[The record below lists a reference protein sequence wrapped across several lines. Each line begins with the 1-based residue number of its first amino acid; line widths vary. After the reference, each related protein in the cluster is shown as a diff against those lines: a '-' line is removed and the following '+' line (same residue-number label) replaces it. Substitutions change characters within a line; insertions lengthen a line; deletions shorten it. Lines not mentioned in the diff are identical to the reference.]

1 MIKNYDLTNSHVAI
15 CGLGR
20 IDNSNGIELE
30 LEEYAIPQGR
40 ETVKRPP
47 VHNIPKQINI
57 SRKIG
62 RTVYDI
68 TANFDIESNRSVLQ
82 QFKQLILSTKAE

>member
-15 CGLGR
+15 CGMGR

-30 LEEYAIPQGR
+30 KYAIPQGR

-47 VHNIPKQINI
+47 VHDIPKQINI
-57 SRKIG
+57 SKKIG

-68 TANFDIESNRSVLQ
+68 TANFDIESKRSVLQ
-82 QFKQLILSTKAE
+82 QFMQLILSTKAE

>member
-15 CGLGR
+15 CGMGR
-20 IDNSNGIELE
+20 VDNSNGIE

-40 ETVKRPP
+40 ETVKRPLTQ
-47 VHNIPKQINI
+47 NIPKQINI

-62 RTVYDI
+62 RTVYDV
-68 TANFDIESNRSVLQ
+68 TANFDIESKRSVLQ
-82 QFKQLILSTKAE
+82 QFMQLILSTKAE

>member
-30 LEEYAIPQGR
+30 EYAIPQGR
-40 ETVKRPP
+40 ETVKRPQ
-47 VHNIPKQINI
+47 VQNIPQQINI

-68 TANFDIESNRSVLQ
+68 TANFDIESKRSVLQ
-82 QFKQLILSTKAE
+82 QFMQLILSTKAE

>member
-15 CGLGR
+15 CGMGR
-20 IDNSNGIELE
+20 IDNSNGIE

-47 VHNIPKQINI
+47 VQNIPQQINI

-68 TANFDIESNRSVLQ
+68 TANFDIESKRSVLQ
-82 QFKQLILSTKAE
+82 QFMQLILSAKAE

>member
-1 MIKNYDLTNSHVAI
+1 MIKKYDLTSSHIAI
-15 CGLGR
+15 CGMGR
-20 IDNSNGIELE
+20 IDNSNEID

-47 VHNIPKQINI
+47 VQNIPKQINI

-68 TANFDIESNRSVLQ
+68 TANFDIESKRSVLQ
-82 QFKQLILSTKAE
+82 QFMQLILSTKTE

>member
-15 CGLGR
+15 CGMGR
-20 IDNSNGIELE
+20 IDNSNGID

-40 ETVKRPP
+40 ETVKCPP
-47 VHNIPKQINI
+47 VQNIPKQINI

-68 TANFDIESNRSVLQ
+68 TANFDIESKRSVLQ
-82 QFKQLILSTKAE
+82 QFMQLILSTKAE

>member
-1 MIKNYDLTNSHVAI
+1 MIKNNDLTSSHIAI
-15 CGLGR
+15 CGMGR
-20 IDNSNGIELE
+20 IDNSNGID

-40 ETVKRPP
+40 ENVKRPP
-47 VHNIPKQINI
+47 VQNIPKQINI

-62 RTVYDI
+62 RTVYDV

>member
-15 CGLGR
+15 CGMGR
-20 IDNSNGIELE
+20 IDNSNGIE

-40 ETVKRPP
+40 ETVKRQP
-47 VHNIPKQINI
+47 VQNIPQQINI

-68 TANFDIESNRSVLQ
+68 TANFDIESKRSVLQ
-82 QFKQLILSTKAE
+82 QFMQLILSTKAK

>member
-30 LEEYAIPQGR
+30 EYAIPQGR

-47 VHNIPKQINI
+47 VQNIPKQINV

-62 RTVYDI
+62 RTVYDV
-68 TANFDIESNRSVLQ
+68 TANFDIESKRSVLQ
-82 QFKQLILSTKAE
+82 QFMQLILSTKAE

>member
-15 CGLGR
+15 CGMGR

-30 LEEYAIPQGR
+30 EYVIPHGR
-40 ETVKRPP
+40 ETVKRPL
-47 VHNIPKQINI
+47 VQNIPKQINI

-68 TANFDIESNRSVLQ
+68 TANFDIESKRSVLQ
-82 QFKQLILSTKAE
+82 QFMQLILSTKTE

>member
-15 CGLGR
+15 CGMGR

-30 LEEYAIPQGR
+30 EYVIPHGR

-68 TANFDIESNRSVLQ
+68 TANFDIESKRSVLQ

>member
-1 MIKNYDLTNSHVAI
+1 MIKNYDLTSSHIAI
-15 CGLGR
+15 CGMGR
-20 IDNSNGIELE
+20 IDNSNGIE

-47 VHNIPKQINI
+47 IQNIPKQINI

-62 RTVYDI
+62 RTIYDV
-68 TANFDIESNRSVLQ
+68 TANFDIESNRSILQ

>member
-1 MIKNYDLTNSHVAI
+1 MIKNYDLANSHIAI
-15 CGLGR
+15 CGMGR
-20 IDNSNGIELE
+20 INNSNGIE

-47 VHNIPKQINI
+47 VQNIPKQINM

-68 TANFDIESNRSVLQ
+68 TANFDIESNRSILQ
-82 QFKQLILSTKAE
+82 QFKQLILSTKSE

>member
-30 LEEYAIPQGR
+30 EYAIPQGR

-47 VHNIPKQINI
+47 VQNIPKQINI

-62 RTVYDI
+62 RTIYDV
-68 TANFDIESNRSVLQ
+68 TANFDIESNRSILQ

>member
-15 CGLGR
+15 CGMGR
-20 IDNSNGIELE
+20 IDNSNGIE

-47 VHNIPKQINI
+47 VQ
-57 SRKIG
+57 RA
-62 RTVYDI
+62 R
-68 TANFDIESNRSVLQ
+68 VLYCNN
-82 QFKQLILSTKAE
+82 LSS

>member
-30 LEEYAIPQGR
+30 EYAIPPGR

-47 VHNIPKQINI
+47 VQNIPQQINI

-68 TANFDIESNRSVLQ
+68 TANFDIESKRSVLQ
-82 QFKQLILSTKAE
+82 QFMQLILSTKAE

>member
-15 CGLGR
+15 CGMGR
-20 IDNSNGIELE
+20 INNSNGIELE
-30 LEEYAIPQGR
+30 EYAFPQGR

-47 VHNIPKQINI
+47 VQNIPQQINI

-68 TANFDIESNRSVLQ
+68 TANFDIESKRSVLQ
-82 QFKQLILSTKAE
+82 QFMQLILSTKAE

>member
-15 CGLGR
+15 CGMGR
-20 IDNSNGIELE
+20 IDNSNGIE

-40 ETVKRPP
+40 ETVKRPT
-47 VHNIPKQINI
+47 VHDIPKQINI

>member
-1 MIKNYDLTNSHVAI
+1 MIKNYDLPNNHIAI
-15 CGLGR
+15 CGMGR
-20 IDNSNGIELE
+20 IDKSNGIE

-47 VHNIPKQINI
+47 VQNIPKQINI

-62 RTVYDI
+62 RTVYDN

>member
-1 MIKNYDLTNSHVAI
+1 MIKNYDSTNSHVAI
-15 CGLGR
+15 CGMGR
-20 IDNSNGIELE
+20 IDNSNGID

-40 ETVKRPP
+40 ETVKCPP
-47 VHNIPKQINI
+47 VQNIPKQINI

-68 TANFDIESNRSVLQ
+68 TANFDIESKRSVLQ

>member
-15 CGLGR
+15 CGMGR
-20 IDNSNGIELE
+20 IDNRNGIELK
-30 LEEYAIPQGR
+30 EYAIPQGR

-47 VHNIPKQINI
+47 VQNIPKQINI

-68 TANFDIESNRSVLQ
+68 TANFDIESKRSVLQ
-82 QFKQLILSTKAE
+82 QFMQLILSTKAE

>member
-1 MIKNYDLTNSHVAI
+1 MIKNYDLSNTHIAI
-15 CGLGR
+15 CGMGR
-20 IDNSNGIELE
+20 IDNSNGFE

-47 VHNIPKQINI
+47 VQNIPKQINI

-62 RTVYDI
+62 RTVYDV
-68 TANFDIESNRSVLQ
+68 TANFDIESKRSVLQ
-82 QFKQLILSTKAE
+82 QFMQLILSTKAE

>member
-1 MIKNYDLTNSHVAI
+1 MIKNYDLTDSHIAV
-15 CGLGR
+15 CGMGR

-30 LEEYAIPQGR
+30 EYTISQSR
-40 ETVKRPP
+40 ETVKHPP
-47 VHNIPKQINI
+47 VQNIPKQINI
-57 SRKIG
+57 SKKIG

-68 TANFDIESNRSVLQ
+68 TANFDIESKRSVLQ

>member
-1 MIKNYDLTNSHVAI
+1 MIKNYDLSNTHIAI
-15 CGLGR
+15 CGMGR
-20 IDNSNGIELE
+20 IDNSNGIE

-47 VHNIPKQINI
+47 VQNIPKQINI

-62 RTVYDI
+62 RTVYDV
-68 TANFDIESNRSVLQ
+68 TANFDIESKRSVLQ
-82 QFKQLILSTKAE
+82 QFMQLILSTKAE

>member
-15 CGLGR
+15 CGMGR

-30 LEEYAIPQGR
+30 EYVIPYGR

-47 VHNIPKQINI
+47 VQNIPKQINI

-68 TANFDIESNRSVLQ
+68 TANFDIKSKRSVLQ
-82 QFKQLILSTKAE
+82 QFMQLILSTKTE

>member
-15 CGLGR
+15 CGMGR

-30 LEEYAIPQGR
+30 EYAIQQCR

-47 VHNIPKQINI
+47 VQNIPKQINI

-68 TANFDIESNRSVLQ
+68 TANFDIESKRSVLQ
-82 QFKQLILSTKAE
+82 QFMQLILSTKAE

>member
-30 LEEYAIPQGR
+30 EYAIPQGR

-47 VHNIPKQINI
+47 VQIIPKQINI

-62 RTVYDI
+62 RTVYDV

-82 QFKQLILSTKAE
+82 QFMQLILSTKAE

>member
-1 MIKNYDLTNSHVAI
+1 MIKNYYLTISHVAI
-15 CGLGR
+15 CGMGR
-20 IDNSNGIELE
+20 IDNSNGIE

-47 VHNIPKQINI
+47 VQNIPKQINI

-68 TANFDIESNRSVLQ
+68 TANFDIESKRSVLQ
-82 QFKQLILSTKAE
+82 QFMQLILSTKTE

>member
-15 CGLGR
+15 CGMGR
-20 IDNSNGIELE
+20 IDNSNGIE

-47 VHNIPKQINI
+47 VQNIPHQINI

-62 RTVYDI
+62 RTVYDV
-68 TANFDIESNRSVLQ
+68 TANFDIESKRSVLQ
-82 QFKQLILSTKAE
+82 QFMQLILSTKAE

>member
-30 LEEYAIPQGR
+30 EYAIPQGR

-47 VHNIPKQINI
+47 VHDIPKQINI
-57 SRKIG
+57 SKKIG

-68 TANFDIESNRSVLQ
+68 TANFDIESKRSVLQ
-82 QFKQLILSTKAE
+82 QFMQLILSTKAE

>member
-30 LEEYAIPQGR
+30 EYAIPQGR

-47 VHNIPKQINI
+47 IQNIPKQINI

-62 RTVYDI
+62 RTIYDV
-68 TANFDIESNRSVLQ
+68 TANFDIESNRSILQ

>member
-1 MIKNYDLTNSHVAI
+1 MIKKYDLTNSHIAI
-15 CGLGR
+15 CGMGR
-20 IDNSNGIELE
+20 VDNSNGIE

-47 VHNIPKQINI
+47 AKNIPKQINI

-62 RTVYDI
+62 RTVYDV
-68 TANFDIESNRSVLQ
+68 TANFDIESKRSVLQ
-82 QFKQLILSTKAE
+82 QFKQLILSTKTE

>member
-1 MIKNYDLTNSHVAI
+1 MIKNYDLTSSHIAI
-15 CGLGR
+15 CGMGH

-30 LEEYAIPQGR
+30 EYAIPQSR
-40 ETVKRPP
+40 DTVKRPP
-47 VHNIPKQINI
+47 VQNIPKQINI

-68 TANFDIESNRSVLQ
+68 TANFDIESKRSVLQ
-82 QFKQLILSTKAE
+82 QFMQLILSTKTE

>member
-1 MIKNYDLTNSHVAI
+1 MIKNYDLTNSHIAI
-15 CGLGR
+15 CGMGR
-20 IDNSNGIELE
+20 IDNSNGIE

-40 ETVKRPP
+40 ETAKRPP
-47 VHNIPKQINI
+47 VQDIPQQINI

-68 TANFDIESNRSVLQ
+68 TANFDIESKRSILQ
-82 QFKQLILSTKAE
+82 QFMQLILSTKAE

>member
-30 LEEYAIPQGR
+30 EYAIPQGI

-47 VHNIPKQINI
+47 VQNIPKQINI

-68 TANFDIESNRSVLQ
+68 TANFDIESKRSVLQ
-82 QFKQLILSTKAE
+82 QFMQLILSTKAE